1 MPVDPGREVRCPPGT
16 LHAHD
21 GIRWPSLTVMRIERL
36 NQAVA
41 TEFVEQTDAWPA
53 HAIADG
59 EAHCVRF
66 AAPDRAD
73 EERVPVLDY

>member
-1 MPVDPGREVRCPPGT
+1 
-16 LHAHD
+16 
-21 GIRWPSLTVMRIERL
+21 MRIERL

-41 TEFVEQTDAWPA
+41 TEFVEQTDARPA